1 MLAAMAE
8 GKACADDGSFKIWD
22 TRHVAAGPMANFKWH
37 RQPICSV
44 DWHPTDETVLAVAS
58 ADDSASLWDMAVEV
72 KLHCACAVLPFDS
85 AEQKSRHC
93 SSAMEKPLALVAKS
107 PEFKQGIMQVWQPK
121 GIGSDPPSLS
131 VKEVQIK
138 IPGCNEILTL
148 PVYTNTKVIEV
159 KTLLEDRLGVDADR
173 LRLVYKTGS
182 NYRQHQD
189 CDEIARQVVLHG
201 VKSFRRVKKH
211 YEFPH
216 LIIGAGHI
224 GLKFAMTW
232 LMEGV
237 TNFLVVDRKDK
248 VGGTSWL
255 DQANSTSRLQT
266 EVGVYHLEYHENHGW
281 PAWASDNPW
290 PSRDKL
296 LEHFQDVSERYGL
309 LPYVRLNTSANS
321 LTVVG
326 KEYWSQSYEVTLK
339 TKGKEEEVFRA
350 ASVSLFPGNLTNP
363 KRVTYPGEDTFEGDI
378 VYGISNAFD
387 YEKVRGNNVMIVGSG
402 AFAVENVRTCV
413 EFSAKKVYMVCR
425 RKTISMPR
433 LTSWFINQSAQA
445 ISAKLTLDSMTPMYN
460 LIGVDQWSYYSVIT
474 NEARTNVTIKQKAR
488 FGIGDV
494 YFLAAAAGYCEHI
507 VDDTKRVSGSTVHLN
522 SGRKLEDVGSILKL
536 CGFNGEFANDRL
548 LKIKELYGWWVN
560 KDYRRYIVAEPIFV
574 DAGNFGSTSF
584 SPGAINWTETQA
596 HLLMYP
602 KDWEPLYEGNCFPVH
617 EADEENNRPAY
628 VVEALHGSLCGLTL
642 GAMVRGIAE
651 RGMVVGP
658 LKRQRQLEIHP
669 PEKFLECCKREW
681 NEWKETIEG
690 LGYSGAPEYPYTL
703 DMVKDLMQQ
712 EMAELARAQAR
723 MGAMG
728 R

>member
-1 MLAAMAE
+1 
-8 GKACADDGSFKIWD
+8 
-22 TRHVAAGPMANFKWH
+22 
-37 RQPICSV
+37 
-44 DWHPTDETVLAVAS
+44 
-58 ADDSASLWDMAVEV
+58 
-72 KLHCACAVLPFDS
+72 
-85 AEQKSRHC
+85 
-93 SSAMEKPLALVAKS
+93 MEKPLALVAKS
-107 PEFKQGIMQVWQPK
+107 PEFKQGIMEVWQPK

-138 IPGCNEILTL
+138 IPGCNEVLTL

-189 CDEIARQVVLHG
+189 CDEIARHVVLHG

-237 TNFLVVDRKDK
+237 TNFLVVDRKAQ

-281 PAWASDNPW
+281 PDWASDNPW

-321 LTVVG
+321 LNVIG
-326 KEYWSQSYEVTLK
+326 KEYWSQSYEVTMK

-378 VYGISNAFD
+378 VYGISNAFN

-413 EFSAKKVYMVCR
+413 EFCAKKVYMVCR

-433 LTSWFINQSAQA
+433 LVSWFINQSAQA
-445 ISAKLTLDSMTPMYN
+445 ISAKLTLDAMTPMYD
-460 LIGVDQWSYYSVIT
+460 LIGVDQWSYYSVIS

-494 YFLAAAAGYCEHI
+494 YFLAAACGYCEHI
-507 VDDTKRVSGSTVHLN
+507 VDDTKRVSGNTIHLN
-522 SGRKLEDVGSILKL
+522 SGRKLEDVRSILKL

-584 SPGAINWTETQA
+584 SPGAINWSETQA

-617 EADEENNRPAY
+617 EADEEISRPAY
-628 VVEALHGSLCGLTL
+628 VVEALHGSLVGLTL

-651 RGMVVGP
+651 RSMVTGP

-681 NEWKETIEG
+681 NEWKTTIED
-690 LGYSGAPEYPYTL
+690 LGYTGAPEYPYTL

-712 EMAELARAQAR
+712 EMTELARQQAR
-723 MGAMG
+723 MG